1 MKQKYFYLI
10 LFIFIL
16 PFLNA
21 QQGINYKA
29 IINDDSGNALANT
42 AITIQFTI
50 LEDSTTLVY
59 SETHNPIT
67 DGNGIIIVNIGDGAA
82 ISGDFNTIAWGNN
95 PHFLKTDIDIGAG
108 LVHMGTVEFKAVPYA
123 LYALTAGGR
132 YYYADRDGD
141 NYGDPYSPVFVPTG
155 MSEPTGFIME
165 MTDCDDEDADVN
177 PGAEEIPGDGI
188 DNDCEDGDFSF
199 DDVDDDGDG
208 FTENQGD
215 CDDTDA
221 TIYPGAP
228 EIPGDGK
235 DNDCYGGDILSD
247 PAVDN
252 DGDGYTENEGD
263 CNDNDATMFLGNAEI
278 CDSRDNDCN
287 GEIDDG
293 LEFTRQ
299 YLDQDGDGY
308 GDDLNFIDQCRSL
321 EPQYVLLN
329 GDCDD
334 SDATINP
341 GATEI
346 HGDGIDQDCNG
357 TDACPDDGLSCTS
370 EYFDP
375 GSGTC
380 VSVVNTGYCVIDSI
394 CYIDG
399 SVNPANQ
406 CEFCDVSQSGTSWSS
421 NDYEICDDGDACTMN
436 DICANGNCVGT
447 PYTCDD
453 GKPNT
458 VDECDGQGGCTN
470 TFIPDYD
477 GDGYTI
483 EQGDCNDLDSTIYPG
498 APEICG
504 DGIDQDCDGSDLVC
518 AETNCGDGID
528 NDGDGTIDCS
538 DSDCEGQPC
547 GPNSTCNTGACED
560 NITDT
565 DGDGIPDSQDNC
577 PNVAN
582 PDQADSDKDGVGD
595 ACAGDIVQLEPG
607 ITFDY
612 SGDHSIING
621 EVEVLI
627 LDAFDTPIETINN
640 LKAAGKIVMAHLS
653 VGVWEDW
660 RSDAGDFPP
669 EILGED
675 YAGWSGERWIDIRAA
690 EDLMMARLDM
700 VREKGF
706 MGVALKNIEVHTIE
720 SGFPITQQDVI
731 DYCLLLAEYTHMLQL
746 SVGQVNGIELISD
759 LSSDFDWLLTSELFQ
774 YGEADAT
781 TPYTDQNK
789 AVLDVEFTEHYTDDS
804 SFETN
809 VCPEAISLSISV
821 ILKDFGLTEFAA
833 ACNVTDADADGYTSD
848 VDCDDNN
855 ASVYPGAV
863 EILCN
868 GVDENCNGLT
878 DDDRNIDGDPVS
890 FCDGDCDENDGS
902 IYPGAPE
909 ICGDGIDQDC
919 NGGDEICC
927 DPGFID
933 CDGDPGNGCE
943 VDLMNDADNCGACG
957 NACPSGYEC
966 SEGTCIA
973 VDSDGDGYTVE
984 TGDCDDSNASIHP
997 GAQEV
1002 ADGVDNN
1009 CDGNIDEGFG
1019 GGTPPAAFDWRTTLP
1034 GSISTPENQGGCG
1047 VCWIFGS
1054 FDMIEAR
1061 ANIQAYRAGEP
1072 MPQYNL
1078 SEMHIMTCF
1087 NNTMNSNWG
1096 WCNGGFTAD
1105 ALQFVRDHGVVFESC
1120 INYNHRLYDIGQNPI
1135 TCLSSCSDPQDPMDK
1150 LRIDGYSST
1159 IHTIENLKS
1168 EVFNNG
1174 PVVIGINVYED
1185 IYNYEGGIYTYDG
1198 ISPHIGGT
1206 ARIII
1211 GWGSEGG
1218 VDYWILKQAWGP
1230 TWGESGYMR
1239 YDMNSIQINHAY
1251 ITTGGVYIEPE

>member
-582 PDQADSDKDGVGD
+582 PDQADSNGDGIGD
-595 ACAGDIVQLEPG
+595 ACDQDIDLDLYDIYMLDFGSDKLGIISLVRNYTGLDLAGAKDLVESVPVVIPVSLEYDDALIVLQEFSTAGATVELVESSLND
-607 ITFDY
+607 FDQDGY
-612 SGDHSIING
+612 SETQGDCN
-621 EVEVLI
+621 
-627 LDAFDTPIETINN
+627 DNDPTIN
-640 LKAAGKIVMAHLS
+640 
-653 VGVWEDW
+653 
-660 RSDAGDFPP
+660 P
-669 EILGED
+669 
-675 YAGWSGERWIDIRAA
+675 
-690 EDLMMARLDM
+690 
-700 VREKGF
+700 
-706 MGVALKNIEVHTIE
+706 
-720 SGFPITQQDVI
+720 
-731 DYCLLLAEYTHMLQL
+731 
-746 SVGQVNGIELISD
+746 
-759 LSSDFDWLLTSELFQ
+759 
-774 YGEADAT
+774 
-781 TPYTDQNK
+781 
-789 AVLDVEFTEHYTDDS
+789 
-804 SFETN
+804 
-809 VCPEAISLSISV
+809 
-821 ILKDFGLTEFAA
+821 
-833 ACNVTDADADGYTSD
+833 
-848 VDCDDNN
+848 
-855 ASVYPGAV
+855 
-863 EILCN
+863 N
-868 GVDENCNGLT
+868 GV
-878 DDDRNIDGDPVS
+878 
-890 FCDGDCDENDGS
+890 
-902 IYPGAPE
+902 E

-919 NGGDEICC
+919 NGTDLVCGPEDSDDDGDGFTEREGDCDDIDAAVYPGAVEIC
-927 DPGFID
+927 GNQID
-933 CDGDPGNGCE
+933 ENCDGTAAPFYRILFDSYITNKAEIEALVSQITGLSLSEAADFISEPGHTIAEGLCAEEALAIQTQFANLSAQVNMYDYYFTDNDGDGFSAEGNDCN
-943 VDLMNDADNCGACG
+943 DNDANVNPLATEIPSDGVDQNCDGVDDAVLYDLVLTSFGYNKVNIIKAVISITGLGLSEAKHLVESVPVTIFSGITYVDAESYYNTLTGAG
-957 NACPSGYEC
+957 ASVDIILVGG
-966 SEGTCIA
+966 SEDA
-973 VDSDGDGYTVE
+973 DGDGYTSDV
-984 TGDCDDSNASIHP
+984 DCDDADASVYP
-997 GAQEV
+997 GATEICGDGIDQDCDGSDPLCPEDV
-1002 ADGVDNN
+1002 DDDGDGYTENQGDCNDSEATIYPGAPETIGDGIDQNCDECDDCYTDNDSDGFGIPVTITDDNLDCDDNSTPNTSSVVGDCNDGNAAIYPGAVETCDGFDNDCNGLADYNGETIDADGDGFLLCQDCNDNDANVNPGQTLYFTTASTHSLSWDYN
-1009 CDGNIDEGFG
+1009 CDGDIEWRYTDGWLNAFG
-1019 GGTPPAAFDWRTTLP
+1019 DPVQFPPACGMTGYRMK
-1034 GSISTPENQGGCG
+1034 GS
-1047 VCWIFGS
+1047 V
-1054 FDMIEAR
+1054 
-1061 ANIQAYRAGEP
+1061 
-1072 MPQYNL
+1072 
-1078 SEMHIMTCF
+1078 
-1087 NNTMNSNWG
+1087 
-1096 WCNGGFTAD
+1096 GFPIL
-1105 ALQFVRDHGVVFESC
+1105 LQVVQSC
-1120 INYNHRLYDIGQNPI
+1120 R
-1135 TCLSSCSDPQDPMDK
+1135 
-1150 LRIDGYSST
+1150 
-1159 IHTIENLKS
+1159 
-1168 EVFNNG
+1168 
-1174 PVVIGINVYED
+1174 
-1185 IYNYEGGIYTYDG
+1185 
-1198 ISPHIGGT
+1198 
-1206 ARIII
+1206 
-1211 GWGSEGG
+1211 
-1218 VDYWILKQAWGP
+1218 
-1230 TWGESGYMR
+1230 
-1239 YDMNSIQINHAY
+1239 
-1251 ITTGGVYIEPE
+1251 